1 MFAQIN
7 GNTNIFFQFD
17 AIGYSKSPVLER
29 MIIIKISIS
38 YDTYGSEKGLLMLG
52 SKRHKK
58 KFSFNS
64 YEIFHDRTR
73 KR

>member
-38 YDTYGSEKGLLMLG
+38 YDTYGSEKGTFDVTKATILI
-52 SKRHKK
+52 
-58 KFSFNS
+58 FSVVKINVS
-64 YEIFHDRTR
+64 SLARG
-73 KR
+73 